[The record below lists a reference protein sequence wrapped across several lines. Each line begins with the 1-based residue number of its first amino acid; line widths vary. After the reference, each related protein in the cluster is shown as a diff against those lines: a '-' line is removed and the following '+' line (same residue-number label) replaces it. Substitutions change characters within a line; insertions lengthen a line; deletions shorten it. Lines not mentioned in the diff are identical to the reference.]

1 MLMSAGN
8 FAVGIDRTEPVL
20 VLVASGEMDAATVS
34 RLDAALDQSIAEHE
48 THVVLDARAVT
59 FVDST
64 GVTSLISGLR
74 RLNRSRRR
82 LALAFPPGS
91 PLHRALEV
99 TGLDHTFECH
109 GSVDDA
115 VQTLAGAPLIG
126 R

>member
-1 MLMSAGN
+1 MSAGN
-8 FAVGIDRTEPVL
+8 FAVSVDRTDPVL

-34 RLDAALDQSIAEHE
+34 RLDAALDQSIADHE
-48 THVVLDARAVT
+48 AHVVLDARAVT

-82 LALAFPPGS
+82 LALSFPPGS

-109 GSVDDA
+109 ASVEDA
-115 VQTLAGAPLIG
+115 VQALEGAPLIG